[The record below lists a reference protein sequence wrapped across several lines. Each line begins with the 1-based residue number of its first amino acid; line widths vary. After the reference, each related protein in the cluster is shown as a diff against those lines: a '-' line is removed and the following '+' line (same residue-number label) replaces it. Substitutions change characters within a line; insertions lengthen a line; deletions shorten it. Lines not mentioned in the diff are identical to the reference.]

1 MTDRLLTALRA
12 EADACPPFDL
22 TADPWTRG
30 RRARRRRRAGIAG
43 SLVAAGVLVAGL
55 AGTNVAPWSDDAPPI
70 NPPPEVPTLPDTLY
84 HVPRHIQDVS
94 TDPLGGP
101 AALVY
106 SGPEIRTGLWGA
118 GPSIPVVVGAQG
130 DVVRAVRDL
139 TDTGRF
145 AVSPDGSRLA
155 APTWG
160 SILDGDW
167 PTILVADLI
176 TGRTER
182 HVLPDPTLGG
192 EVEELIW
199 SADGLELLISAY
211 LATEFLDE
219 MSYRGET
226 RHLALEVASGQ
237 WRERA
242 QPAPVAV
249 SPDGRWELR
258 RSVDWELEVAATD
271 GAATATLEMPM
282 IDGVPVEPTGGT
294 AAFSPDGVLVAV
306 WGSRPVSVPPTGAN
320 PHSIEVFDRVGG
332 DWLGSVNLGGLG
344 GGGILGWGAEGLIAW
359 LPHRT
364 EGTRIDRF
372 DLADLDDV
380 RREVIIRSAPDHEE
394 QPNLY
399 WSLEIPRSLLDA
411 DTRPAAPPD
420 MPVDWVPLLP
430 WLVIP
435 TLAGLL
441 LILRRTS
448 WYSQVSDW
456 SQRTAQSRP
465 PD

>member
-22 TADPWTRG
+22 TADPWARG
-30 RRARRRRRAGIAG
+30 RRARQRRRVGVAGA
-43 SLVAAGVLVAGL
+43 LVAAGVVVAGL
-55 AGTNVAPWSDDAPPI
+55 VGTGLTPWSTDQAPPV
-70 NPPPEVPTLPDTLY
+70 NPPPGAPTLPDTLY
-84 HVPRHIQDVS
+84 DVPRHIPDVS
-94 TDPLGGP
+94 SDPLGGP

-106 SGPEIRTGLWGA
+106 SGPEIRTGWWGT
-118 GPSIPVVVGAQG
+118 SWEIPLVVGAQR

-139 TDTGRF
+139 KDTGRS
-145 AVSPDGSRLA
+145 ALSPDGTRLA

-160 SILDGDW
+160 FILDGDW
-167 PTILVADLI
+167 PTILVADLM

-182 HVLPDPTLGG
+182 HVLPDPTVGG

-199 SADGLELLISAY
+199 SADGRELLISADV
-211 LATEFLDE
+211 ATEILDE
-219 MSYRGET
+219 MSYRGEP
-226 RHLALEVASGQ
+226 RHLALEVGSAQ
-237 WRERA
+237 WRPRA
-242 QPAPVAV
+242 HLAPRAV

-258 RSVDWELEVAATD
+258 WTAELEIAEID
-271 GAATATLEMPM
+271 GAATATLEMPV

-294 AAFSPDGVLVAV
+294 AAFSPDGALVAV
-306 WGSRPVSVPPTGAN
+306 WGSRPVSVPGGN
-320 PHSIEVFDRVGG
+320 PHSIEVFDRAGG
-332 DWLGSVNLGGLG
+332 GWLGSVGLGGLG
-344 GGGILGWGAEGLIAW
+344 GGGILGWGADGLVAW
-359 LPHRT
+359 LPDRT
-364 EGTRIDRF
+364 EGTRVERF
-372 DLADLDDV
+372 DLTDLSDV
-380 RREVIIRSAPDHEE
+380 RRDVVIRSAPDDEGL
-394 QPNLY
+394 PGLY

-441 LILRRTS
+441 LILRGTS